1 MGDDIHFNHIYA
13 LVKPWFDSEPE
24 ARRWYTSEIIPAYDM
39 TPIQIVEQLGKDEL
53 VQWVEAK
60 NLGCFG

>member
-1 MGDDIHFNHIYA
+1 M
-13 LVKPWFDSEPE
+13 KPWFDSEPE